1 MTEIQ
6 TVTEHD
12 SDEYWMRRAMDL
24 AMQAQAKGEIPVG
37 AVLVADN
44 KVIAEGFN
52 HPITDRDPTAHA
64 EIMALRRGGMQM
76 QNYRLL
82 NTTLYVTLEPCVMCA
97 GAMVHSRIQRL
108 VYGASDMKTGA
119 AGSLIDILRH
129 PGMNHHIEITAG
141 VLAEECSAMLSAF
154 FKQRRE
160 QHKALKKQKAQQQ
173 AMPSSE

>member
-1 MTEIQ
+1 MTEID
-6 TVTEHD
+6 TVTENF
-12 SDEYWMRRAMDL
+12 SDEYWMRRAIDL

-52 HPITDRDPTAHA
+52 HPITDHDPTAHA
-64 EIMALRRGGMQM
+64 EIIALRQGGRQL

-129 PGMNHHIEITAG
+129 PGMNHQIDIIGG
-141 VLAEECSAMLSAF
+141 VLAEECSTMLSAF

-160 QHKALKKQKAQQQ
+160 QHKALKKMKAQQQ
-173 AMPSSE
+173 EMP

>member
-1 MTEIQ
+1 MTELY
-6 TVTEHD
+6 TVTENF
-12 SDEYWMRRAMDL
+12 SDEYWMRWAIDL

-52 HPITDRDPTAHA
+52 HPITDHDPTAHA
-64 EIMALRRGGMQM
+64 EIIALRRGGRQL

-129 PGMNHHIEITAG
+129 PGMNHQIEITGG
-141 VLAEECSAMLSAF
+141 VLAEACSTMLSSF

-160 QHKALKKQKAQQQ
+160 QHKALKKLKTQQQ
-173 AMPSSE
+173 EMP

>member
-1 MTEIQ
+1 MAERE
-6 TVTEHD
+6 TVTENF
-12 SDEYWMRRAMDL
+12 SDEYWMRRAIDL

-52 HPITDRDPTAHA
+52 HPITDHDPTAHA
-64 EIMALRRGGMQM
+64 EIIVLRRGGSQL

-129 PGMNHHIEITAG
+129 PGMNHQIEITGG
-141 VLAEECSAMLSAF
+141 VLADTCSAMLSAF

-160 QHKALKKQKAQQQ
+160 QHKALKKLKSQQQ
-173 AMPSSE
+173 A

>member
-1 MTEIQ
+1 MTEIHA
-6 TVTEHD
+6 VTEIY

-24 AMQAQAKGEIPVG
+24 AIQAQERGEIPVG

-52 HPITDRDPTAHA
+52 HPITEHDPTAHA
-64 EIMALRRGGMQM
+64 EIIALRRGGSQL

-82 NTTLYVTLEPCVMCA
+82 NTTLYVTLEPCIMCA

-119 AGSLIDILRH
+119 AGSLVDILRH
-129 PGMNHHIEITAG
+129 PGMNHKVEITSG

-160 QHKALKKQKAQQQ
+160 QHKALKKLKNQQQ
-173 AMPSSE
+173 ELS

>member
-1 MTEIQ
+1 MTKIY
-6 TVTEHD
+6 TVTEIY
-12 SDEYWMRRAMDL
+12 SDEYWMRRAMEL
-24 AMQAQAKGEIPVG
+24 AMQAQAQGEIPVG

-44 KVIAEGFN
+44 KIISQGFN
-52 HPITDRDPTAHA
+52 LPITEHDPTAHA
-64 EIMALRRGGMQM
+64 EIIALRRGGIQL

-82 NTTLYVTLEPCVMCA
+82 NTTLYVTLEPCIMCA

-129 PGMNHHIEITAG
+129 PGMNHQIEITSG
-141 VLAEECSAMLSAF
+141 ILAEECSTMLSSF

-160 QHKALKKQKAQQQ
+160 QHKALKKMSKAQQQ
-173 AMPSSE
+173 EMS

>member
-1 MTEIQ
+1 MTEIYSA
-6 TVTEHD
+6 EIY
-12 SDEYWMRRAMDL
+12 SDEYWMRRAMEL
-24 AMQAQAKGEIPVG
+24 AMQAQSQGEIPVG
-37 AVLVADN
+37 AILIADN
-44 KVIAEGFN
+44 KIIAEGYN
-52 HPITDRDPTAHA
+52 HPITEHDPTAHA
-64 EIMALRRGGMQM
+64 EIIALRRGGIEL

-129 PGMNHHIEITAG
+129 PGMNHQIEITGG
-141 VLAEECSAMLSAF
+141 VLAQECATMLSTF

-160 QHKALKKQKAQQQ
+160 QHKALKQLKIQQQ
-173 AMPSSE
+173 ETP

>member
-1 MTEIQ
+1 MTKNFN
-6 TVTEHD
+6 
-12 SDEYWMRRAMDL
+12 DEYWMRRAIGL

-52 HPITDRDPTAHA
+52 HPITDHDPTAHA
-64 EIMALRRGGMQM
+64 EIIALRRGGRQL

-82 NTTLYVTLEPCVMCA
+82 NTTLYVTLEPCIMCA

-129 PGMNHHIEITAG
+129 PGMNHQIDITGG
-141 VLAEECSAMLSAF
+141 VLAEECATMLSAF

-160 QHKALKKQKAQQQ
+160 QHKALKKLKTQQQ
-173 AMPSSE
+173 DMP

>member
-1 MTEIQ
+1 MTEIY
-6 TVTEHD
+6 TVTENY
-12 SDEYWMRRAMDL
+12 SDEYWMRRAIKL
-24 AMQAQAKGEIPVG
+24 AIQAQEKGEIPVG

-44 KVIAEGFN
+44 EIIAEGFN
-52 HPITDRDPTAHA
+52 HPITDHDPTAHA
-64 EIMALRRGGMQM
+64 EIIALRRGGMQL

-82 NTTLYVTLEPCVMCA
+82 NTTLYVTLEPCIMCA

-129 PGMNHHIEITAG
+129 PGMNHQIDITGG
-141 VLAEECSAMLSAF
+141 VLAQECSTMLSTF

-160 QHKALKKQKAQQQ
+160 QHKALKKLKAQQQ
-173 AMPSSE
+173 EMP

>member
-1 MTEIQ
+1 MTELY
-6 TVTEHD
+6 TVTENF
-12 SDEYWMRRAMDL
+12 SDEYWMRRAIDL

-52 HPITDRDPTAHA
+52 HPITDHDPTAHA
-64 EIMALRRGGMQM
+64 EIIALRRGGRQL

-129 PGMNHHIEITAG
+129 PGMNHQIEITGG
-141 VLAEECSAMLSAF
+141 VLAEECSTMLSAF

-160 QHKALKKQKAQQQ
+160 QHKALKKSKTQQQ
-173 AMPSSE
+173 EMP

>member
-1 MTEIQ
+1 MTKIE
-6 TVTEHD
+6 TVTENY

-52 HPITDRDPTAHA
+52 HPITDHDPTAHA
-64 EIMALRRGGMQM
+64 EIIALRRGGIQS

-129 PGMNHHIEITAG
+129 PGMNHQIEITAG
-141 VLAEECSAMLSAF
+141 VLAEECSAMLSSF

-160 QHKALKKQKAQQQ
+160 QHKALRKLKSQQQ
-173 AMPSSE
+173 GMS

>member
-1 MTEIQ
+1 MTEIY
-6 TVTEHD
+6 TVTENY
-12 SDEYWMRRAMDL
+12 SDEYWMRRAIEL
-24 AMQAQAKGEIPVG
+24 AMQAQEKGEIPVG

-44 KVIAEGFN
+44 EIIAEGFN
-52 HPITDRDPTAHA
+52 HPITDHDPTAHA
-64 EIMALRRGGMQM
+64 EIIALRRGGMQL

-129 PGMNHHIEITAG
+129 PGMNHQIDITGG
-141 VLAEECSAMLSAF
+141 VLAQECSTMLSAF

-160 QHKALKKQKAQQQ
+160 QHKALKKLKAQQQ
-173 AMPSSE
+173 EIP

>member
-1 MTEIQ
+1 MTELY
-6 TVTEHD
+6 
-12 SDEYWMRRAMDL
+12 SDEYWMRRAIYL
-24 AMQAQAKGEIPVG
+24 AMQAQTQGEIPVG

-44 KVIAEGFN
+44 KIIAEGFN
-52 HPITDRDPTAHA
+52 HPITNHDPTAHA
-64 EIMALRRGGMQM
+64 EIIVLRQGGLRL

-129 PGMNHHIEITAG
+129 PGMNHQIEITGG
-141 VLAEECSAMLSAF
+141 VLAEECSTMLSYF

-160 QHKALKKQKAQQQ
+160 QHKALKKLKQQ
-173 AMPSSE
+173 AML

>member
-1 MTEIQ
+1 MTEIY
-6 TVTEHD
+6 TVTENY
-12 SDEYWMRRAMDL
+12 SDEYWMRRAIEL
-24 AMQAQAKGEIPVG
+24 AMQAQEKGEIPVG

-44 KVIAEGFN
+44 EIIAEGFN
-52 HPITDRDPTAHA
+52 HPITDHDPTAHA
-64 EIMALRRGGMQM
+64 EIIALRRGGIQV

-82 NTTLYVTLEPCVMCA
+82 NTTLYVTLEPCIMCA

-129 PGMNHHIEITAG
+129 PGMNHQIDITGG
-141 VLAEECSAMLSAF
+141 VLAQECSSMLSAF

-160 QHKALKKQKAQQQ
+160 QHKALKKLKAQQQ
-173 AMPSSE
+173 EMP

>member
-1 MTEIQ
+1 MTEID
-6 TVTEHD
+6 TVTENF
-12 SDEYWMRRAMDL
+12 SDEYWMRRAIDL

-52 HPITDRDPTAHA
+52 HPITDHDPTAHA
-64 EIMALRRGGMQM
+64 EIIALRQGGRQL

-119 AGSLIDILRH
+119 AGSLMDILRH
-129 PGMNHHIEITAG
+129 PGMNHQIDIIGG
-141 VLAEECSAMLSAF
+141 VLAEECSTMLSAF

-160 QHKALKKQKAQQQ
+160 QHKALKKMKSQQQ
-173 AMPSSE
+173 DMP

>member
-1 MTEIQ
+1 
-6 TVTEHD
+6 
-12 SDEYWMRRAMDL
+12 MRRAIDL

-52 HPITDRDPTAHA
+52 HPITDHDPTAHA
-64 EIMALRRGGMQM
+64 EIIALRQGGRQL

-119 AGSLIDILRH
+119 AGSLMDILRH
-129 PGMNHHIEITAG
+129 PGMNHQIDIIGG
-141 VLAEECSAMLSAF
+141 VLAEECSTMLSAF

-160 QHKALKKQKAQQQ
+160 QHKALKKMKSQQQ
-173 AMPSSE
+173 DMP

>member
-1 MTEIQ
+1 ME
-6 TVTEHD
+6 
-12 SDEYWMRRAMDL
+12 RAIK
-24 AMQAQAKGEIPVG
+24 AWEQGEIPVG

-44 KVIAEGFN
+44 QILAEGWN
-52 HPITDRDPTAHA
+52 QSIIAHDPIAHA
-64 EIMALRRGGMQM
+64 EIIALRKGGGKL

-82 NTTLYVTLEPCVMCA
+82 NTTLYVTLEPCIMCA

-129 PGMNHHIEITAG
+129 PGMNHQIEITSG
-141 VLAEECSAMLSAF
+141 VLVEECSTMLSAF

-160 QHKALKKQKAQQQ
+160 QHKALKAARKQQEENQQKLLIK
-173 AMPSSE
+173 SLLG

>member
-1 MTEIQ
+1 MTELY
-6 TVTEHD
+6 TVTED
-12 SDEYWMRRAMDL
+12 FSDEYWMRRAIDL
-24 AMQAQAKGEIPVG
+24 AMQAQAQGEIPVG

-52 HPITDRDPTAHA
+52 HPITDHDPTAHA
-64 EIMALRRGGMQM
+64 EIIALRRGGEQL

-82 NTTLYVTLEPCVMCA
+82 NTTLYVTLEPCIMCA

-129 PGMNHHIEITAG
+129 PGMNHQIEITAG
-141 VLAEECSAMLSAF
+141 VLAKECSTMLSCF

-160 QHKALKKQKAQQQ
+160 QHKKLKAQQQ
-173 AMPSSE
+173 TMP